1 MLTLTNFSKTYPG
14 NTEPV
19 LSITHVELAPGTYWI
34 KGENG
39 SGKTSLLKSVAGLAP
54 FSGHISFDGIDIN
67 KSRMAYAK
75 VVNYAEAEPQ
85 YPPFLTGQELVKFYL
100 ATKGGQYP
108 AALAKSMGVEKL
120 LQQKTATCS
129 SGMLKKL
136 SLVLAFTGTPKLVL
150 LDEPLI
156 ALDVAAV
163 DALQA
168 TIKSYA
174 SQGVMFLITSHQALN
189 NLLVP
194 GIITLL
200 IKAQTLQRE
209 IK

>member
-19 LSITHVELAPGTYWI
+19 LSIAHFELGQGTYWI

-39 SGKTSLLKSVAGLAP
+39 SGKTSLLKSVAGLVP
-54 FSGHISFDGIDIN
+54 FSGQVSFDGVDIN
-67 KSRMAYAK
+67 KSRMAYAQM
-75 VVNYAEAEPQ
+75 VNYAEAEPQ
-85 YPPFLTGQELVKFYL
+85 YPPFLTGKELVDFYL

-108 AALAKSMGVEKL
+108 APLAKSLGVEKF

-168 TIKSYA
+168 AIKSYG

-189 NLLVP
+189 NVLVP
-194 GIITLL
+194 GITTLL

-209 IK
+209 TK